1 MVLGGLQKF
10 ISPRDECID
19 QKGHIIKTMHWLRI
33 STTPSSS
40 FAELS
45 ALADRTLTMHVE
57 GQISLRTGDSQTV
70 RVAFVTVVRDD
81 EWALGQAYV
90 LAQMRAYV

>member
-1 MVLGGLQKF
+1 MILGGFQKF

-19 QKGHIIKTMHWLRI
+19 QKRHIIKTMHWLRP
-33 STTPSSS
+33 STTPSSN

-45 ALADRTLTMHVE
+45 TLADRTLAMHVE
-57 GQISLRTGDSQTV
+57 GQTSLRTSDSQTV

-81 EWALGQAYV
+81 KWALGQAYV
-90 LAQMRAYV
+90 LA